1 MTAQSSQTLRLLF
14 PQWQGGDNPPY
25 YLGSKLLAWLAPPSA
40 GPVEEVPVDVPTDTP
55 LAVEG
60 EMRGRSVLLK
70 QIQAARNIIERH
82 HPSSIAVLGGDCL
95 VSLVPFSWLAARYG
109 HKLGV
114 LWIDTHPDVQT
125 PKQYMNA
132 HAHVLGALLGHGD
145 PDLTNAVAKP
155 IPAKNVMIAGIHDPL
170 PFEAQFIADHGLRTC
185 SPQQVRDGAQ
195 PVMDWLKDSEIEVLA
210 IHLDLDVLD
219 PHNFRSL
226 LFAKPG
232 RGKHDFGDVAEGKL
246 NILDVLKL
254 IQEVTTEKEVVG
266 MTIAEHMPWDAI
278 NLQEMLKQLPLIGG

>member
-1 MTAQSSQTLRLLF
+1 MADQNSQTLRLIF

-40 GPVEEVPVDVPTDTP
+40 GPVEEVPVDAPTDVP
-55 LAVEG
+55 LPVEN

-70 QIQAARNIIERH
+70 QIGEARTIIERH
-82 HPSSIAVLGGDCL
+82 QPK
-95 VSLVPFSWLAARYG
+95 SLA
-109 HKLGV
+109 V

-145 PDLTNAVAKP
+145 PDLTKAVTKP
-155 IPAKNVMIAGIHDPL
+155 VPAKNVMIAGIHDPL

-195 PVMDWLKDSEIEVLA
+195 PVMEWLKDSQIEVLA

-246 NILDVLKL
+246 NIPDVLKL

-266 MTIAEHMPWDAI
+266 MTIAEHMPWDAL
-278 NLQEMLKQLPLIGG
+278 NLQEMLKQLPLIGS